1 MNNELFDK
9 ILKTELDKTVVT
21 PSASVT
27 KAVGSKLFL
36 QNLLVFHKIKIAIAA
51 ILLTGVTATSIYMM
65 DEQTQA
71 FDSEHM
77 AVLEKDPAH
86 LNLTCLLY
94 TSDAADD

>member
-51 ILLTGVTATSIYMM
+51 ILGIVGKRVEIASYTNNITKLKTNI
-65 DEQTQA
+65 
-71 FDSEHM
+71 
-77 AVLEKDPAH
+77 
-86 LNLTCLLY
+86 LNY
-94 TSDAADD
+94 YYSYHYYYYYYYYNYYNHYNY